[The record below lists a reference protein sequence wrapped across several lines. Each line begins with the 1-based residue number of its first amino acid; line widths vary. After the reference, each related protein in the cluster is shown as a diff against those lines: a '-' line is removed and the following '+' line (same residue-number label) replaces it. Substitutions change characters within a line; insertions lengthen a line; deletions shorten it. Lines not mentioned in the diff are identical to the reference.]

1 VSPEEINA
9 LLLSLRVAV
18 VCVVISLPPALA
30 LSWLLAR
37 KRFRGKLL
45 VEGVVHL
52 PLVLPPVVTGYL
64 LLLALGPRGPLGR
77 LLEQTFGLS
86 LAFSWRGAA
95 VASAV
100 VGFPLM
106 VRAIRL
112 SMERV
117 DPRLEQAAATL
128 GSGPWRTFARITLPL
143 SLPGVVTGAV
153 LSFARSL
160 GEFGATIIFV
170 GNIAGE
176 TRTLPLAVFT
186 ALQLPGGEPQAMR
199 LVVLAVVLSLCALV
213 GSEWSSRRLRRREGL
228 S

>member
-1 VSPEEINA
+1 MSPEEINA

-37 KRFRGKLL
+37 KHFRGKLL

-77 LLEQTFGLS
+77 LLDQTLGFS
-86 LAFSWRGAA
+86 LAFSWRGAV

-213 GSEWSSRRLRRREGL
+213 GSEWSSRRLRQREGL